1 MANGDCY
8 VANGRHVMNM
18 MMAPDTKK
26 WKLCHGVGILQTDG
40 KPFGHAWIEYGGNKC
55 IDKSNG
61 NDINIPK
68 KLYYEIGN
76 FPVKGYKIY
85 KYSPKEAGLKMVRNK
100 HWGPWDSKPPR

>member
-1 MANGDCY
+1 MAKGDCY
-8 VANGRHVMNM
+8 AANGRVVMNM
-18 MMAPDTKK
+18 MSAPDAKK

-40 KPFGHAWIEYGGNKC
+40 KPFGHAWVEYGNKC

-61 NDINIPK
+61 KSIELPK

-76 FPVKGYKIY
+76 IPVKGYKIY
-85 KYSPKEAGLKMVRNK
+85 KYSPEQAGLKMVRNK